1 MEENLQGRP
10 FGVHF
15 FGAIEGRIKFVWFAG
30 WKGMHENSAKGFAEI
45 GIRHNR
51 NSNDETSQERGETD
65 ESRTVHKIQ
74 RGTVG
79 SVG

>member
-1 MEENLQGRP
+1 MEFFLKGRP

-45 GIRHNR
+45 GIRLYNR

-65 ESRTVHKIQ
+65 ESRAVHKI
-74 RGTVG
+74 
-79 SVG
+79 